1 MPRTKKTETAD
12 PPKKEG
18 FPSLKKINT
27 LRKKFVEANGTKIIT
42 ASKVKELGK
51 AMGLRM
57 SADFP
62 DALPKEIYAV
72 VWKAAKRTLANDRKT
87 ISAHDL

>member
-1 MPRTKKTETAD
+1 MPRKKKTATA
-12 PPKKEG
+12 KKDG
-18 FPSLKKINT
+18 FPSLKTVNT
-27 LRKKFVEANGTKIIT
+27 RRKKFAEDTGMKILT
-42 ASKVKELGK
+42 ASKIKELGK

-62 DALPKEIYAV
+62 EALAKEVYTM

-87 ISAHDL
+87 IGPNDL